1 MTTTFQRSTART
13 WRQSAVKLGASLCL
27 VSSVLLA
34 AQTAHAQTSPEQRRN
49 LLSLSNTATLEV
61 TQDLLTVT
69 LQAVKD
75 GTSAAEVQTQLKQIL
90 DAGLAEAR
98 KAAKPDAMDVRT
110 GNFSIHP
117 RYSNQGKINGWQ
129 GQAQLVLEG
138 PDMVR
143 IAQTA
148 GRLDAMNVTQVG
160 YGLSKALREKTEA
173 SLTGQAIAGFR
184 ARALDMAKAFGF
196 GGFTLAEVSVQS
208 GEPGFEGRPV
218 PMMMMK
224 SARAD
229 MAQSAP
235 LPVEPGKGT
244 VSVTVSGQVA
254 LTP

>member
-1 MTTTFQRSTART
+1 MTTKKSSPNRHLTHSVT
-13 WRQSAVKLGASLCL
+13 KLGASICL
-27 VSSVLLA
+27 ATSMLLM
-34 AQTAHAQTSPEQRRN
+34 AQAAHAQTSPEQRRN

-61 TQDLLTVT
+61 TQDLLNVT

-75 GTSAAEVQTQLKQIL
+75 GASAAEVQTQLKQLL

-98 KAAKPDAMDVRT
+98 KAAQPGAMDVRT

-148 GRLDAMNVTQVG
+148 GRLDAMTITQVS
-160 YGLSKALREKTEA
+160 YGLSRALRDKTEA

-229 MAQSAP
+229 SVQSAP

-244 VSVTVSGQVA
+244 VTVTVSGQVA